1 MDYKLYPN
9 VKLGKNVTI
18 GEYVVLGVTPAK
30 MKKPAETVIGDNA
43 VIRSHTVIYAGNK
56 IGENFQTG
64 HHTLI
69 RENNVIGDNV
79 SIGSSSDVA
88 FNVKIG
94 DNVRIHSNVFIP
106 EYSTLEDGCWI
117 GPNTVLTNA
126 LHPLCPEVKRCL
138 KGPTIKSGAKVG
150 ANSTI
155 LPCVVV
161 GENCLIGAGSVVTK
175 DVPAGKV
182 VAGNPAK
189 VIKDVSDITCRFGRH
204 AGPYK
209 RK

>member
-1 MDYKLYPN
+1 MDQKVYAD
-9 VKLGKNVTI
+9 VRLGVNPWI
-18 GEYVVLGVTPAK
+18 GEYVVLGVIPSK
-30 MKKPAETVIGDNA
+30 MEKPSETVIGDNA

-56 IGENFQTG
+56 IGDNFQTG

-69 RENNVIGDNV
+69 RENNVIGDDV

-94 DNVRIHSNVFIP
+94 DKVRIHSNVFIP
-106 EYSTLEDGCWI
+106 EYSVLEDACWI

-126 LHPLCPEVKRCL
+126 LHPQCPDVKDCL
-138 KGPTIKSGAKVG
+138 KGPTIKSGAKIG

-161 GENCLIGAGSVVTK
+161 GRNCLVGAGSVVTK
-175 DVPAGKV
+175 DVPDGAV
-182 VAGNPAK
+182 VVGNPAK
-189 VIKDVSDITCRFGRH
+189 IVKKTAEISCRFGRRK
-204 AGPYK
+204 GPYSIK
-209 RK
+209 